1 MTAEKQAAAKNEIAG
16 ASHPER
22 RFASPPM
29 LRTRTIGRP
38 LGPLLYVTWHGS
50 QNGTLCSEAAQIA
63 RGDEGMTPASRQG
76 RGRLL
81 MDSLVWLLI
90 VIASGFTASAIAAN
104 LYRMS
109 GFAPETTSGHF
120 VRVLVLMFAGPSE
133 IFETAVAARIAR
145 EGTAFG
151 FWLAITGVC
160 YWSLL
165 LGLIL
170 INGAQNLAA
179 A

>member
-1 MTAEKQAAAKNEIAG
+1 
-16 ASHPER
+16 
-22 RFASPPM
+22 
-29 LRTRTIGRP
+29 
-38 LGPLLYVTWHGS
+38 
-50 QNGTLCSEAAQIA
+50 
-63 RGDEGMTPASRQG
+63 
-76 RGRLL
+76 

-109 GFAPETTSGHF
+109 GFSPETTSGHF
-120 VRVLVLMFAGPSE
+120 VRVLVLMLAGPSE